1 MRLLNVRSGDLHQ
14 FSSDE
19 QVPRYAIISHT
30 WGAEEISLRDWET
43 LDRAALKS
51 RQGYFKIK
59 RARIQAIDDG
69 LEWVWVDTCCI
80 DRTSPAEIEEAINS
94 MFRWYGRSSVCY
106 AYLEDIAQPV
116 LGASLSDA
124 LRVSRW
130 FTRGWT
136 LQELIAPPEVVF
148 YSTGWEVLGTKT
160 GLAAVLESL
169 TGVDADVLLGATD
182 PAGGSVSA
190 SRRMSWAAGRRTSR
204 PEDVA
209 YCLLGLFGTPM
220 SLLYGEGRE
229 RAFRRLQEAVLRE
242 NPTDHTLLA
251 WGDAVVGRRSDLAP
265 PPEALVVH
273 DVEALAWSD
282 ADAGRPL
289 LGLLADS
296 PDRFRNSA
304 DLVPMTAAAEMYYF
318 DDEDDGGRGEEGG
331 GGGCRN
337 AELPVTFAGGGGLR
351 VELPMLDGPEP
362 VLYTW
367 RSHKITQARRG
378 RLAVL
383 FCHRRGDPY
392 EQFAVPLTCSGPAS
406 YGRTRELV
414 VGNFNRCIW
423 PAAAGGPRLS
433 ARVLVRPDQPRDG
446 GPGPALGHGDV
457 VVRRWAVGNSEDL
470 LMGEF
475 RDERHNRRLSAREGV
490 LRMGGGGDDTA
501 GALLWS
507 ISALTESET
516 LCVFVKRQRPRP
528 RPEDDQR
535 DPTAA
540 AAAALGAT
548 TVDIWPLSRQ
558 IDRETVDEGGTTW
571 FPHGETE
578 AEVLALAARE
588 PPLSR
593 VFKSPSDTW
602 IAPAVGSIL
611 TMVLAR
617 VDRIPLAGGRG
628 GWADVVD
635 MVGPYSTSPPLD
647 GTPRT
652 GEGFAAG
659 EDGGGAGGA
668 GERRGTYG
676 NF

>member
-30 WGAEEISLRDWET
+30 WGPEEISLRDWET

-80 DRTSPAEIEEAINS
+80 DRTSPAEVEEAVNS

-124 LRVSRW
+124 MRVSRW

-148 YSTGWEVLGTKT
+148 YSTGWEVLGTKA

-169 TGVDADVLLGATD
+169 TGVDAGVLLGTTD
-182 PAGGSVSA
+182 PTGGAVSA

-209 YCLLGLFGTPM
+209 YCLLGLFGAPM
-220 SLLYGEGRE
+220 PLLYGEGRE

-251 WGDAVVGRRSDLAP
+251 WGDAAVGRRSDLVP
-265 PPEALVVH
+265 PPALAH
-273 DVEALAWSD
+273 DVETLAWSD

-296 PDRFRNSA
+296 PDRFRHSA
-304 DLVPMTAAAEMYYF
+304 DLVPMTVAAEMYYF
-318 DDEDDGGRGEEGG
+318 DDEDGGRAEEGAGGDGG
-331 GGGCRN
+331 GGGHN
-337 AELPVTFAGGGGLR
+337 AELPVASAGGGLR
-351 VELPMLDGPEP
+351 VELPMLDGPEA

-367 RSHKITQARRG
+367 RNYKITQMRRG

-406 YGRTRELV
+406 YGRTRDLV
-414 VGNFNRCIW
+414 VGNFNQCIW
-423 PAAAGGPRLS
+423 QAAGGRQLS
-433 ARVLVRPDQPRDG
+433 ARVLVRPDQQPQGARPG
-446 GPGPALGHGDV
+446 AGAPGPALGHGDV

-475 RDERHNRRLSAREGV
+475 RDERHNRLSAREGI
-490 LRMGGGGDDTA
+490 LRVGGGGDAA

-528 RPEDDQR
+528 DDGH
-535 DPTAA
+535 P
-540 AAAALGAT
+540 ALGAT

-578 AEVLALAARE
+578 DEVLALAARE
-588 PPLSR
+588 PPLSH
-593 VFKSPSDTW
+593 VFKPPSDTW

-617 VDRIPLAGGRG
+617 VDRISLAGGG

-635 MVGPYSTSPPLD
+635 VVGPYPTSPLAS
-647 GTPRT
+647 TPRT
-652 GEGFAAG
+652 GEAFAAG
-659 EDGGGAGGA
+659 EAGGGAGGA
-668 GERRGTYG
+668 GERQGSYG